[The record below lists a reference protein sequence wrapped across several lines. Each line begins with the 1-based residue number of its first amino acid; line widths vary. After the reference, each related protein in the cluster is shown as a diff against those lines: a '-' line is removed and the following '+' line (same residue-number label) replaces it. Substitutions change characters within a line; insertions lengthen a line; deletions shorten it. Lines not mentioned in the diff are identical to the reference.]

1 MIQIGEKL
9 KTLRS
14 EKHLTQKDLAEKL
27 NVSAQAVSRWEN
39 DEVEPSLE
47 TLGQLATIFSVSID
61 ELFGKEPAP
70 KQEPTPAPA
79 PAVRYVETAAKPV
92 LAVCETCNK
101 PLYRSEEIRRKTET
115 FPRSRSVSR
124 GVSTEKRV
132 LCVACDEKEK
142 LNKLRIE
149 QDELN
154 TRWKRAW
161 IWSPIA
167 SIALLALF
175 IVLACLNK
183 DIFVGL
189 FIGGI
194 ALSVLLL
201 TFLVCVFLDNTFI
214 GEMWEDVSSWG
225 FSTMPGIIFSLDF
238 DGIVFL
244 IAVKVLFAILSF
256 VVAVCAT
263 VLATV
268 LGLILGVFAFPFAL
282 SFHRRDLDA
291 NLASI
296 ERAKETLAQYEK

>member
-79 PAVRYVETAAKPV
+79 PTVRYVETAAKPV

-101 PLYRSEEIRRKTET
+101 PLYRAEEIRRNTVT
-115 FPRSRSVSR
+115 HGR
-124 GVSTEKRV
+124 STEKRV

-142 LNKLRIE
+142 LNALRRE
-149 QDELN
+149 RDELD

-175 IVLACLNK
+175 IVLACFNK
-183 DIFVGL
+183 EYFAPF

-194 ALSVLLL
+194 VLSALLL

-238 DGIVFL
+238 DGIIFL
-244 IAVKVLFAILSF
+244 ITVKVLLAILSF
-256 VVAVCAT
+256 IVAVGAT
-263 VLATV
+263 ALATA
-268 LGLILGVFAFPFAL
+268 LGLILGVFAFPFAI

-291 NLASI
+291 NQASI
-296 ERAKETLAQYEK
+296 ETAKETLAKYEK

>member
-70 KQEPTPAPA
+70 KQEPAPAPA

-101 PLYRSEEIRRKTET
+101 PLYHSEEIRRKTET
-115 FPRSRSVSR
+115 HGR
-124 GVSTEKRV
+124 STEKRV

-154 TRWKRAW
+154 TQWKRAW

-175 IVLACLNK
+175 IVLACFNK
-183 DIFVGL
+183 EHFAAFFVA
-189 FIGGI
+189 GI

-201 TFLVCVFLDNTFI
+201 TFLVCVFLGNTFI

-225 FSTMPGIIFSLDF
+225 FSKMPGIIFSLDF

-244 IAVKVLFAILSF
+244 ITVKVLFAILNF

-268 LGLILGVFAFPFAL
+268 LGLVLGVFAFPFAL

-296 ERAKETLAQYEK
+296 ERAKETLARYEK

>member
-70 KQEPTPAPA
+70 KQEPTPAPT

-101 PLYRSEEIRRKTET
+101 PLYHSEEIRRKT
-115 FPRSRSVSR
+115 VSHGR
-124 GVSTEKRV
+124 STEKRV

-142 LNKLRIE
+142 LNALRIE

-175 IVLACLNK
+175 IVLACFNK
-183 DIFVGL
+183 EHFAAFFVA
-189 FIGGI
+189 GI

-238 DGIVFL
+238 DGIIFL
-244 IAVKVLFAILSF
+244 ITVKVLLAILSF
-256 VVAVCAT
+256 VVAVGAT

-268 LGLILGVFAFPFAL
+268 LGLVLGVFAFPFAL

>member
-70 KQEPTPAPA
+70 KQEPAPAPA

-101 PLYRSEEIRRKTET
+101 PLYHSEEIRRKT
-115 FPRSRSVSR
+115 VSHGR
-124 GVSTEKRV
+124 STEKRV

-142 LNKLRIE
+142 LNRLRIE

-154 TRWKRAW
+154 TQWKRAW

-175 IVLACLNK
+175 IVLACFNREHFAAF
-183 DIFVGL
+183 FVG
-189 FIGGI
+189 GI
-194 ALSVLLL
+194 VLSALLL

-238 DGIVFL
+238 DGIIFL
-244 IAVKVLFAILSF
+244 ITVKVLLAILSF
-256 VVAVCAT
+256 VVAVGAT
-263 VLATV
+263 VLATA
-268 LGLILGVFAFPFAL
+268 LGLVLGVFAFPFAL

-296 ERAKETLAQYEK
+296 ERAKETLANYEK